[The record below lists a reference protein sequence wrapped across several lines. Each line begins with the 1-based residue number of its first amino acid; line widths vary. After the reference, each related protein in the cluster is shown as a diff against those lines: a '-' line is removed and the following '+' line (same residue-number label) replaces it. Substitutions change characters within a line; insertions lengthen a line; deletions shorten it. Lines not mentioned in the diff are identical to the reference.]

1 MSARIL
7 LINRRP
13 EQRRVALIENGV
25 TAELFFERIRDT
37 SLVGNIYK
45 GRVVRVL
52 PGMQAAFVEIGLS
65 RTAFLFVGDVARPES
80 PDDEDTDDS
89 GDVPEAHASEAGTRA
104 APVGRGDRF
113 PPIDTLL
120 VSGQQLLV
128 QVAKMPL
135 GTKGARISTHISL
148 PGRHVVY
155 MPTVEHVGVSRRITD
170 PDERSRLR
178 TMAQAVK
185 PEEGGLIVRTAGE
198 GLDLAALREDV
209 AFLVSLWK
217 DIRARALDARA
228 PALIH
233 EDLDL
238 TLRSVR
244 DLIADPDD
252 RVVVDDDD
260 EVERI
265 VAFARRFMPSFL
277 GNIQR
282 WDAPEPMFERYGV
295 EWEITR
301 ASRRKVWLKSGGYIL
316 IDRTEAL
323 TAIDVN
329 TGRFV
334 GKARFEDTVL
344 TTNLEAVKE
353 IAYQLRLRDI
363 GGIVVIDFI
372 DMDQPDNQ
380 QRVLQALTSELERDR
395 AQTRVLPVSGLGLV
409 EMTRKRVRN
418 SIVESLTDACYY
430 CEGKGYLRSLQVIA
444 DGLLLELH
452 QKLRAAPSSPRP
464 TIAEVRAHPRV
475 TETLAHDFQRELE
488 RAEVLYGAEI
498 QLVDAPQFHLERTEV
513 VINGLEATSRG
524 RPGVLTAA
532 VGEEPEP
539 DDHEEGDG
547 PADLER

>member
-1 MSARIL
+1 MSSRTL

-25 TAELFFERIRDT
+25 TSELFFERIRDA

-65 RTAFLFVGDVARPES
+65 RTAFLFVGDVARPEDPS
-80 PDDEDTDDS
+80 EDEAD
-89 GDVPEAHASEAGTRA
+89 GDEGEGVEQPAGRA
-104 APVGRGDRF
+104 ERY

-120 VSGQQLLV
+120 VQGQQLLV
-128 QVAKMPL
+128 QITKMPM
-135 GTKGARISTHISL
+135 GTKGARITTHISL
-148 PGRHVVY
+148 PGRHVVF
-155 MPTVEHVGVSRRITD
+155 MPTIEHVGVSRRITET
-170 PDERSRLR
+170 DERNRLKA
-178 TMAQAVK
+178 MAGAVK

-198 GLDLAALREDV
+198 GLDLASLREDV
-209 AFLVSLWK
+209 DFLAELWR
-217 DIRARALDARA
+217 DIRARGLDARA
-228 PALIH
+228 PSLVH

-244 DLIADPDD
+244 DLIQEEDD

-260 EVERI
+260 ELERI
-265 VAFARRFMPSFL
+265 VDFARRFMPGFES
-277 GNIQR
+277 NIQR
-282 WDAPEPMFERYGV
+282 WDTDESMFERYGV

-323 TAIDVN
+323 TAVDVN

-334 GKARFEDTVL
+334 GKAKFEDTILV
-344 TTNLEAVKE
+344 TNLEAVKE

-372 DMDQPDNQ
+372 DMEKPLNQ
-380 QRVLQALTSELERDR
+380 QRVIQALNAELERDR
-395 AQTRVLPVSGLGLV
+395 AQTRVLPVSALGLV

-418 SIVESLTDACYY
+418 SIVESLTDPCFY
-430 CEGKGYLRSLQVIA
+430 CEGKGYLRSMQVIA
-444 DGLLLELH
+444 DGVLLVLH
-452 QKLRAAPSSPRP
+452 QKLRSDGH
-464 TIAEVRAHPRV
+464 TIAEIKAHPRV

-488 RAEVLYGAEI
+488 RAELLYDAEV
-498 QLVDAPQFHLERTEV
+498 QLVDAADFHLERFEV
-513 VINGLEATSRG
+513 HLRARG
-524 RPGVLTAA
+524 RSTAQPRSL
-532 VGEEPEP
+532 VVEPEP
-539 DDHEEGDG
+539 D
-547 PADLER
+547 

>member
-65 RTAFLFVGDVARPES
+65 RTAFLFVGDVARPDA
-80 PDDEDTDDS
+80 PDDEDDEAPDS
-89 GDVPEAHASEAGTRA
+89 PADGTRA
-104 APVGRGDRF
+104 SPVGRGDRF
-113 PPIDTLL
+113 PPIDSLL

-135 GTKGARISTHISL
+135 GTKGARITTHISL

-178 TMAQAVK
+178 AMAQAVK
-185 PEEGGLIVRTAGE
+185 PEEGGLIVRTASE

-209 AFLVSLWK
+209 AFLVSLWR
-217 DIRARALDARA
+217 DIRARGLDARA

-260 EVERI
+260 ELERI
-265 VAFARRFMPSFL
+265 LAFARRFMPSFIDS
-277 GNIQR
+277 IQR

-323 TAIDVN
+323 TAVDVN

-380 QRVLQALTSELERDR
+380 QRVLAALTAELERDR

-418 SIVESLTDACYY
+418 SIVESLTEPCYY

-452 QKLRAAPSSPRP
+452 QKLRAAPSSPSP

-488 RAEVLYGAEI
+488 RAETLYGAEI

-513 VINGLEATSRG
+513 VLNGHAPHLSRPRPEVLTRAGDDDGLGDALDGLEG
-524 RPGVLTAA
+524 P
-532 VGEEPEP
+532 
-539 DDHEEGDG
+539 DG
-547 PADLER
+547 PEDLER